1 MPRPRR
7 HTVDIPQSNVE
18 PTGQHQNTRSRSNSI
33 SNVAS
38 TLVDSSTS
46 SATSSTSSSSSS
58 ESGVVDF
65 SNISSVARLI
75 NTDHVAIYNNS
86 HVTTEELRNL
96 QMNTK
101 GYTNQKA
108 RTVARFLTILSNHPN
123 LSNLAL
129 SILDPHGDGVTEEYQ
144 FIILTRGTKTKAK
157 YDVLNSVLLI
167 FSLNA
172 KMAGYEEVD
181 LSERYENI

>member
-18 PTGQHQNTRSRSNSI
+18 PTGQQPNTRSRSNSI

-38 TLVDSSTS
+38 STLDSVS

-75 NTDHVAIYNNS
+75 NTDHLAIYNNS

-108 RTVARFLTILSNHPN
+108 RTVARFLTILSNHPKF
-123 LSNLAL
+123 SNLA
-129 SILDPHGDGVTEEYQ
+129 SSVLDPHGDGVTEEYQ
-144 FIILTRGTKTKAK
+144 FIILTGGTKTK
-157 YDVLNSVLLI
+157 SQI
-167 FSLNA
+167 
-172 KMAGYEEVD
+172 
-181 LSERYENI
+181 